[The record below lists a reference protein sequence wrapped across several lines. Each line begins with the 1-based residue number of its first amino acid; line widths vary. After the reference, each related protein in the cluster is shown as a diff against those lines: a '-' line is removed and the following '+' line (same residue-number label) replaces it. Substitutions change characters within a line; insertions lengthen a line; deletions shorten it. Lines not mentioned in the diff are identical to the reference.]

1 MYGYFVGDDPRQQED
16 PYLLDAGSA
25 GNAINMTVGPQQ
37 SMPAQPQIMNPQQ
50 PSPGMNDLFKS
61 LAMPQ
66 QGPIGTNAA
75 YQAAQA
81 SPQQQTDPYL
91 MNAGSIDN
99 AIGMT
104 IGQPMQQWASR
115 ASGMADASLIQGPSN
130 PYAGQATIDDGFHG
144 GYTGGAMPPQWNQQ
158 MTRNPYASLPF
169 TDSFMDNGPIHT
181 LGVSGFR
188 TGSSRPSVDT
198 HGMDQ
203 RAAIG
208 RQSMAMMDM
217 IGRQENA
224 ANSNQ
229 IDMARFGMQSMDRQ
243 DAIAQ
248 KRQAEFDRHFQKL
261 APGTRGGAIDQAEA
275 SGVLPKDIA
284 SGARLTDILDRA
296 SSISGM
302 NRETGKPK
310 DLALFLGAAAQGF
323 DPNRVSRAEFINR
336 LQGMGITADEVYKAK
351 ERNPALAPFVDSLMG
366 KSSPRPGMVR
376 NGLTEM
382 VNEQM
387 MGLLPGLNPQ
397 DFK

>member
-81 SPQQQTDPYL
+81 SPQQQPT
-91 MNAGSIDN
+91 
-99 AIGMT
+99 
-104 IGQPMQQWASR
+104 QQWASR

-224 ANSNQ
+224 ANANQ
-229 IDMARFGMQSMDRQ
+229 IDMARFGMQSADRQ
-243 DAIAQ
+243 DAVMQ
-248 KRQAEFDRHFQKL
+248 KRQSEFDHAMQKTP
-261 APGTRGGAIDQAEA
+261 PGARGSIIDQAEQNKA
-275 SGVLPKDIA
+275 ISPETAKAERLRDLMFVAEKMGGGLGKDGRPNSLEGYIRGFSGI
-284 SGARLTDILDRA
+284 
-296 SSISGM
+296 
-302 NRETGKPK
+302 
-310 DLALFLGAAAQGF
+310 
-323 DPNRVSRAEFINR
+323 DPTKVSRLDVIKQLER
-336 LQGMGITADEVYKAK
+336 LGVTADEIAG
-351 ERNPALAPFVDSLMG
+351 LSG
-366 KSSPRPGMVR
+366 RPG
-376 NGLTEM
+376 LEKFAPS
-382 VNEQM
+382 
-387 MGLLPGLNPQ
+387 LLNPVIRKDATTEERSTQ
-397 DFK
+397 LRAILGRAAGIANPGTLIP